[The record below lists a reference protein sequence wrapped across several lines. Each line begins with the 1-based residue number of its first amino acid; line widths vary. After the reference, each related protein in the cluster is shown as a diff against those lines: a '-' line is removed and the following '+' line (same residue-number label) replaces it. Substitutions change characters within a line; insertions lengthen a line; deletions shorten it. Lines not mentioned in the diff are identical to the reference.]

1 MCGIIGY
8 LGGREATPILLRGLK
23 RLEYRGYDSAGVAI
37 LSEGQV
43 RLEKRM
49 GKVRVLEEALASSP
63 YKGSMGIAHTR
74 WATHGVPSDT
84 NAHPHKS
91 QNGEVYVVHNGI
103 IENYAELKRELTERG
118 HTWKSETD
126 TEVLAHLIGDVRA
139 STKGTLQEAV
149 RLALTQVRG
158 AYAIVVMSQSEPDL
172 LVVAKKGS
180 PLAIG
185 IGEKEFF
192 IASDPSAII
201 EYTNQVMYLND
212 EEIAEVSLKKGAV
225 NIVSLINEVK
235 NPYIETLSLDLQDA
249 GKGGFPHFML
259 KEIYEQKKSLTDCM
273 RGRLNLEEGKI
284 VLGGILAH
292 DEALRNAT
300 KITLVACGTASY
312 AGMAGARFFEEFCRI
327 PSQMVMASE
336 YRYQN
341 PVIGEGEVVISV
353 SQSGE
358 TADTLAAIKL
368 AKERGSLALG
378 VTNVVGSTI
387 ARETTAGVY
396 LHAGPEISVASTK
409 AFTSQTL
416 ALLLIALRISS
427 LRGTFNGAR
436 KHTLLNE
443 IARLPILVDGQ
454 LKDVEK
460 IRALAEKY
468 KDAKDVFYIG
478 RGYGVASAY
487 EGSIKLKEVSYVHSE
502 AYPAGEMKHGPIA
515 LVDSSTPV
523 IAIATK
529 SAQYEKTVSN
539 IEEAKARGGKILAIA
554 TEGDTEIAK
563 IADDVIYAPEVDE
576 ALTPIITAVP
586 LQLFAYYSAILRGKD
601 VDQPRNLAK
610 SVTVE

>member
-8 LGGREATPILLRGLK
+8 LGKREAAPILIRGLK

-37 LSEGQV
+37 LDRGQIHS
-43 RLEKRM
+43 EKRM

-63 YKGSMGIAHTR
+63 RAGTVGIAHTR

-84 NAHPHKS
+84 NAHPHASEQKD
-91 QNGEVYVVHNGI
+91 VYVVHNGI

-126 TEVLAHLIGDVRA
+126 TEVLAHLIGDVRS
-139 STKGTLQEAV
+139 STKSGLQEAV

-158 AYAIVVMSQSEPDL
+158 AYAIVVMAQSEPDL

-212 EEIAEVSLKKGAV
+212 EEIAEISLNKNAV
-225 NIVSLINEVK
+225 NIVSLVNEIK
-235 NPYIETLSLDLQDA
+235 NPYIETLSLDLHDA
-249 GKGGFPHFML
+249 EKGGFPHFML
-259 KEIYEQKKSLTDCM
+259 KEIYEQPKSLTDCM
-273 RGRLNLEEGKI
+273 RGRLNLEEEKVI
-284 VLGGILAH
+284 LGGILNH
-292 DEALRNAT
+292 DEALRNT
-300 KITLVACGTASY
+300 SKITLVGCGTASY
-312 AGMAGARFFEEFCRI
+312 AAMAGARYFEEFCRI
-327 PSQMVMASE
+327 PSQMVIASE

-341 PVIGEGEVVISV
+341 PVIQEGEVVVSV

-378 VTNVVGSTI
+378 VTNVVGSSI

-427 LRGTFNGAR
+427 LRGTFNGVR
-436 KHTLLNE
+436 KSTLLKE
-443 IARLPILVDGQ
+443 IASLPLLVESQ
-454 LKDVEK
+454 LKDAEK
-460 IRALAEKY
+460 IKALAEKY

-478 RGYGVASAY
+478 RGYGVPAAF

-515 LVDSSTPV
+515 LVDSLVPV

-529 SAQYEKTVSN
+529 SAHYEKTISN

-554 TEGDTEIAK
+554 TLGDTEIAK
-563 IADDVIYAPEVDE
+563 IADDVIYVPEVDE

-586 LQLFAYYSAILRGKD
+586 LQLFAYYSATLRGRD